1 MKVRTAIVGCGK
13 VAHLHAAALKSLT
26 ESEFVAVCDADPG
39 RSEAFA
45 DQYGVKAFTDVATMV
60 EIASAQ
66 AAIICTPHPLH
77 APPAIV
83 AAERGTH
90 LLIEKPLASTLA
102 DCDAM
107 ISAAAKHRVMLGVVS
122 QRRFFEPVAR
132 MKAAIDAGK
141 IGTPILGT
149 VQMFSWRDEAYYRS
163 DPWRGRWD
171 TEGGGVLINQ
181 SPHHLDI
188 LLWVMGDVEEV
199 TGRWANLTHP
209 YVEVEDTALAI
220 VRFRNG
226 GLASITLSLCQ
237 KPGIYTKI
245 HVHGSNG
252 ASVGVQTDSGA
263 TFIAGMSGAVEP
275 PMTDLWTV
283 PGEED
288 LLSGFQ
294 EHDRMLFPGND
305 HYHALQ
311 VRDFLRAILDD
322 REPAVTAESGRK
334 VVQLIAAIYQSS
346 NEGRP
351 IRY

>member
-1 MKVRTAIVGCGK
+1 M
-13 VAHLHAAALKSLT
+13 AHLHAAALKSLT

-141 IGTPILGT
+141 IGRL
-149 VQMFSWRDEAYYRS
+149 FSE
-163 DPWRGRWD
+163 
-171 TEGGGVLINQ
+171 L
-181 SPHHLDI
+181 
-188 LLWVMGDVEEV
+188 
-199 TGRWANLTHP
+199 
-209 YVEVEDTALAI
+209 
-220 VRFRNG
+220 FR
-226 GLASITLSLCQ
+226 C
-237 KPGIYTKI
+237 
-245 HVHGSNG
+245 
-252 ASVGVQTDSGA
+252 SVGGTRRTTDRIHGA
-263 TFIAGMSGAVEP
+263 AGGIRREAV
-275 PMTDLWTV
+275 
-283 PGEED
+283 
-288 LLSGFQ
+288 S
-294 EHDRMLFPGND
+294 
-305 HYHALQ
+305 
-311 VRDFLRAILDD
+311 
-322 REPAVTAESGRK
+322 
-334 VVQLIAAIYQSS
+334 
-346 NEGRP
+346 
-351 IRY
+351 